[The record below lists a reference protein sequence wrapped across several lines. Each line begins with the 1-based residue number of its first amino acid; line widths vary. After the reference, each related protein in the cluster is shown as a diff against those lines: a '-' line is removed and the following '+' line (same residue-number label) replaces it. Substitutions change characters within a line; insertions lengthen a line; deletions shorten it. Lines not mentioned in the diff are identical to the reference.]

1 MQNKKVI
8 AIVLLFIVGFV
19 LAYFFVIKKMVNVSD
34 KSLMANDRNRKDIKD
49 YNNLFTDFALN
60 FPCGVTDFDS
70 PLVKP
75 MKCDPEKMKKGNPI
89 DVNLVG
95 IITDENGVNMDNV
108 KIVANNGE
116 AFYSDL
122 SGHFQAKV
130 TVDSIKESILVVADK
145 FGYSPIRKIYYAQLP
160 TADNTALEIPE
171 EFNVGIIKMR
181 EADVVTANLDND
193 IVVTSTKYPG
203 VSISIP
209 ARSLQNSKGE
219 IVTGEI
225 TGEITY
231 LDPNKPE
238 DAALTPGIEGGL
250 KQMVGINRKGEQVTL
265 GSRGMT
271 FFHFKQKNS
280 NEILQPKEGTIL
292 TITQPMLEETYEK
305 AIDPETAKAQA
316 PTMEEDM
323 EFKRILGLKDGMS
336 DEEIFKIYLENDIL
350 GSNYWYFNQRTGLWE
365 EWSLTFL
372 DYDVEKKINIMKVS
386 KLY

>member
-8 AIVLLFIVGFV
+8 AIVLLFVVGFV
-19 LAYFFVIKKMVNVSD
+19 LAYFFVIKKMTNVSD
-34 KSLMANDRNRKDIKD
+34 KSSMANDRNRKDIKD

-75 MKCDPEKMKKGNPI
+75 IKCNPEKMKKGNPI
-89 DVNLVG
+89 DVTLVG
-95 IITDENGVNMDNV
+95 VITDENGVNMDNV

-122 SGHFQAKV
+122 SGHFQAKI
-130 TVDSIKESILVVADK
+130 TVDSIKESIFIVADK

-193 IVVTSTKYPG
+193 IIITSTKYPG
-203 VSISIP
+203 VSVSIP

-238 DAALTPGIEGGL
+238 DAALTPGIEGSL
-250 KQMVGINRKGEQVTL
+250 KQMVGVNRKGEQVAL
-265 GSRGMT
+265 GSHGMT
-271 FFHFKQKNS
+271 FFHFKQEGS
-280 NEILQPKEGTIL
+280 DEILQPKEGTIL
-292 TITQPMLEETYEK
+292 TVTQPIPDIIYEK
-305 AIDPETAKAQA
+305 NIDPEALKAQA
-316 PTMEEDM
+316 PTMKEDM
-323 EFKRILGLKDGMS
+323 EFKEKLGLKDGMS
-336 DEEIFKIYLENDIL
+336 DEEIFQIYLDNDIV

-365 EWSLTFL
+365 EWSLSFL
-372 DYDVEKKINIMKVS
+372 EYDMEKKLIIMKVS

>member
-8 AIVLLFIVGFV
+8 AIVLLFVAGFV
-19 LAYFFVIKKMVNVSD
+19 LAYFFVIKKMTNFSD
-34 KSLMANDRNRKDIKD
+34 KNSTANDRNRKDIKD
-49 YNNLFTDFALN
+49 YNNLFSDFALN
-60 FPCGVTDFDS
+60 FPCGITDFDS
-70 PLVKP
+70 PLIKP

-89 DVNLVG
+89 DVTLVG
-95 IITDENGVNMDNV
+95 VITDENGVNMDNV

-122 SGHFQAKV
+122 SGHFRGKI
-130 TVDSIKESILVVADK
+130 TVDSIKESIMIVADK

-203 VSISIP
+203 VSVSIP

-219 IVTGEI
+219 IVTGEV

-238 DAALTPGIEGGL
+238 DAALTPGIEGSL
-250 KQMVGINRKGEQVTL
+250 KQMVGVNRKGEQVTL
-265 GSRGMT
+265 GSHGMT
-271 FFHFKQKNS
+271 FFHFKQKDS
-280 NEILQPKEGTIL
+280 DEILQPKEGTIL
-292 TITQPMLEETYEK
+292 TVTQPIPEIIYEK
-305 AIDPETAKAQA
+305 NIDPEALKAQT
-316 PTMEEDM
+316 PTKEEDM
-323 EFKRILGLKDGMS
+323 EFKEKLGLKDGMS
-336 DEEIFKIYLENDIL
+336 DEEMFKIYLDNDIM

-365 EWSLTFL
+365 EWSLSFL
-372 DYDVEKKINIMKVS
+372 DYDVEKKLIIMKVS